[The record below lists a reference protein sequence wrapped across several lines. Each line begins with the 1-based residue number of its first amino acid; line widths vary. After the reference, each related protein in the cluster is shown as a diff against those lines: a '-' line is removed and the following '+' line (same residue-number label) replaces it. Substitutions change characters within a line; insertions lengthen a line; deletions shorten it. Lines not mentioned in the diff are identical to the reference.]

1 MSNFLTQVTH
11 TASSQS
17 GIRVVITGQEGVGK
31 STLACSAPGALLI
44 PLETGYA
51 GISVNKIPMLKT
63 FDDVLAF
70 MSEVTTSAQK
80 KTFKSKTL
88 VFDSATALEKLIHL
102 KTMESDP
109 SWKVNNPKGVTM
121 ESALGGYGKAYER
134 ANELFGN
141 FLTMCDDLANYGSLN
156 IVLTCHAF
164 ASKVLD
170 PTAGEYQTWD
180 LLLHSPKNNK
190 TYGKR
195 EMLTQWGDIVAFL
208 YEPLFVSKASESFS
222 QGISA
227 NKGRILGL
235 ERTPAF
241 VAKNRFGI
249 KGEIPVAKEQCWN
262 YLAQA
267 VFNGSGIDVFNR
279 ELV

>member
-1 MSNFLTQVTH
+1 MSNFLSQVTH
-11 TASSQS
+11 TTDVQT
-17 GIRVVITGQEGVGK
+17 GMRIVITGQEGVGK
-31 STLACSAPGALLI
+31 STLACNAPGALLI
-44 PLETGYA
+44 PLETGFS
-51 GISVNKIPMLKT
+51 GISANKIPMLKSY
-63 FDDVLAF
+63 DDVMAFLA
-70 MSEVTTSAQK
+70 EIPIAVQK
-80 KTFKSKTL
+80 KTFGSKTL
-88 VFDSATALEKLIHL
+88 VFDSATALERLIHD
-102 KTMESDP
+102 KTLQSDP
-109 SWKVNNPKGVTM
+109 GWKAGNPKGITM

-134 ANELFGN
+134 ANELCAA
-141 FLTMCDDLANYGSLN
+141 FLMACDDIANYGCIN

-170 PTAGEYQTWD
+170 PSAGEYNTWD

-195 EMLTQWGDIVAFL
+195 EMVTQWADIVAFL
-208 YEPLFVSKASESFS
+208 HEPLFVTKNSETFS

-235 ERTPAF
+235 ERTPAY

-267 VFNGSGIDVFNR
+267 IYASSGRDIFNR
-279 ELV
+279 EA